1 MIKSLFENWININIP
16 PELIDDIFFAELE
29 ADLDE
34 LFVRRLQIEIWK
46 KVYETIMNEID
57 FKITF

>member
-16 PELIDDIFFAELE
+16 AELIDDIFFAELE

-34 LFVRRLQIEIWK
+34 LFVRRLKLEIWK

-57 FKITF
+57 SKITF